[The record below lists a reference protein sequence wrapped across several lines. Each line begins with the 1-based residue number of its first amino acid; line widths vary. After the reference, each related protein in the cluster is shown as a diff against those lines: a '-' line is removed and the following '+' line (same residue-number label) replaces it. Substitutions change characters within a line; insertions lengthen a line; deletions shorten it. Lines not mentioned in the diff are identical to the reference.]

1 VGSSRWRSRKD
12 ARLPLRD
19 GGAESWTVYVGE
31 GVVNDARRVWVILSN
46 GVWREEGIQVGREIV
61 NGILST
67 IRSASL
73 SLSLPV

>member
-1 VGSSRWRSRKD
+1 
-12 ARLPLRD
+12 
-19 GGAESWTVYVGE
+19 VYVGE